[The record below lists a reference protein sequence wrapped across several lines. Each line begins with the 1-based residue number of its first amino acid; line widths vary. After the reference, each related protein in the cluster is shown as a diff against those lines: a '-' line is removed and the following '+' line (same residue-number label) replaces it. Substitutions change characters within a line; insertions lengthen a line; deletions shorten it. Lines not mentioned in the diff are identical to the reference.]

1 MFDLFCKLGADKA
14 LLNEG
19 AIFDDALSLCFK
31 EFQLLDE
38 VRVVL
43 VKLLILVDI
52 HEESP
57 VIEVVDGVLENGIGG
72 AVTPEA
78 VAKPGG
84 KGFEG
89 FVRGIVRRSI

>member
-72 AVTPEA
+72 LITPE
-78 VAKPGG
+78 VATEPSG
-84 KGFEG
+84 ERLEW
-89 FVRGIVRRSI
+89 FVRGVIGRGV